1 MTLKK
6 AFNIKP
12 GEVIS
17 LVGGGGKTTL
27 MFALA
32 WELASSGNCVTTTTT
47 RILEPL
53 PSETPF
59 LLVELSGLQTCNSNA
74 VSGVLSTAKEL
85 PMGLFHPS
93 R

>member
-1 MTLKK
+1 MKLKE
-6 AFNIKP
+6 ALGIKP

-32 WELASSGNCVTTTTT
+32 RELASSGKTVITTATTK
-47 RILEPL
+47 ILEP
-53 PSETPF
+53 SSTETS
-59 LLVELSGLQTCNSNA
+59 LLLLGKHLWRAQIA
-74 VSGVLSTAKEL
+74 
-85 PMGLFHPS
+85 S